1 MKPDD
6 GGALILLDYDGV
18 IVDSAQPVLDETAV
32 FCNTHEIPFNLDL
45 SDFDRLNPA
54 TFTMLAKICG
64 IPESLHREYGRF
76 LLDTLQNGTSRIPLF
91 SGIKEMLQDLCMRHT
106 LCVVTANHADVV
118 RTRLAHEG
126 LQDCIDTYFGSDRP
140 GTKAD
145 HIREALTQYAV
156 QPDRAWMVG
165 DSISDIEAAHA
176 GGVNSIAVS
185 WGGSPVGCCKIT
197 TPVSSL
203 TPLPIC
209 TISSKRWRTPAPQRV
224 YEHPRAS
231 ASIRRRSRA
240 DPGKFYR

>member
-6 GGALILLDYDGV
+6 CGALILLDYYGV

-32 FCNTHEIPFNLDL
+32 FCNAHEIPFNLDL
-45 SDFDRLNPA
+45 PDFDRLNPA

-64 IPESLHREYGRF
+64 ITESLHREYSRF

-156 QPDRAWMVG
+156 QPGRAWMVG

-185 WGGSPVGCCKIT
+185 WGWQSGGLLQNHDPDK
-197 TPVSSL
+197 L
-203 TPLPIC
+203 FN
-209 TISSKRWRTPAPQRV
+209 TPADM
-224 YEHPRAS
+224 HDFFKTL
-231 ASIRRRSRA
+231 A
-240 DPGKFYR
+240 DSSTTKGV